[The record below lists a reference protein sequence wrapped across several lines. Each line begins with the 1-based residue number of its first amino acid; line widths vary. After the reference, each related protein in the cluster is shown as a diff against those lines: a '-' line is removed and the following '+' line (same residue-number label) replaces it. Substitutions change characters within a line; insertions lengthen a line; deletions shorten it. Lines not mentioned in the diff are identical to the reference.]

1 MNIIYILLQKDLS
14 GFEDC
19 FKEFAS
25 YVPSLTSFKLC
36 INREDITKLKKLGLK
51 IDNTE
56 PKVNVL
62 KSYFKSLKYFVLVL
76 PLTFR

>member
-1 MNIIYILLQKDLS
+1 MLQKDLS
-14 GFEDC
+14 GFEDS

-36 INREDITKLKKLGLK
+36 INRDDISKLKKLGLK
-51 IDNTE
+51 LDNTE

-62 KSYFKSLKYFVLVL
+62 KSYFKRLKYFVLVF
-76 PLTFR
+76 PFNFR